1 VRKKKPAAAAV
12 VCPFCGEA
20 EELYVD
26 MGGGE
31 HQTYIEDCSVCC
43 RPRVVTV
50 SPGDSEGEVTVWL
63 ERGE

>member
-1 VRKKKPAAAAV
+1 VRKKKQAAAAV

-20 EELYVD
+20 EELFVD

-31 HQTYIEDCSVCC
+31 HQSYIEDCAVCC

-50 SPGDSEGEVTVWL
+50 SPGDSDGEVLVSL
-63 ERGE
+63 DRGE